1 MAFGASDIFSG
12 AEQHI
17 YEFSSGISQIGEW
30 NDPSDDYVS
39 CVLCGNYLIAALM
52 SVDSPSET
60 YDAIAVISS
69 SSMTTL
75 STFYTLSINGE
86 VKNVMASSNFVYAE
100 VATDT
105 EDIIAQFSLITPTPP
120 SSGGGGGL
128 ATPTPTSSAS
138 PSGSGLPVSV
148 SPAPAKLSAIEI
160 FSIAV
165 LSVLAGLAL
174 LAVMLHKGKRRR
186 R

>member
-1 MAFGASDIFSG
+1 
-12 AEQHI
+12 
-17 YEFSSGISQIGEW
+17 
-30 NDPSDDYVS
+30 
-39 CVLCGNYLIAALM
+39 
-52 SVDSPSET
+52 
-60 YDAIAVISS
+60 
-69 SSMTTL
+69 
-75 STFYTLSINGE
+75 
-86 VKNVMASSNFVYAE
+86 MASSNFVYAE

>member
-1 MAFGASDIFSG
+1 VLNSTSMNFPAA
-12 AEQHI
+12 
-17 YEFSSGISQIGEW
+17 SQIGEW

-39 CVLCGNYLIAALM
+39 CVLCGNYMIAALM
-52 SVDSPSET
+52 SLDSPSET
-60 YDAIAVISS
+60 YSSIAVIDP
-69 SSMTTL
+69 SSMTAL

-100 VATDT
+100 VATET
-105 EDIIAQFSLITPTPP
+105 EDIIAQFNLITPTPP

-138 PSGSGLPVSV
+138 PSGSGLPVV

-174 LAVMLHKGKRRR
+174 LAVMLHKSKRRR